1 MRVMSKT
8 VRPLRHGIA
17 ISLLGALVLGTG
29 FITAGPAAAKAQKH
43 YDFNAPTSAAVV
55 GADLFVTNGLANS
68 VTELK
73 TVDGS
78 YVARIH
84 TKRFKFNHPTAIT
97 AVGPDLFVAN
107 GAGNS
112 VTEIAAAGRK
122 RVRIISGPSY
132 QFSDPIAFA
141 LSGTN
146 LFVLNGTG
154 SLTEIATGT
163 GALVGTVSGPAF
175 GFHQPT
181 GIAVGGGKVFVANRA
196 ANTVTVVNAAT
207 RGLVA
212 ILSGAS
218 YSFNAPTG
226 VAFDGS
232 NIWVT
237 NQNADSVTE
246 LSASTLAALNV
257 VVDTTNLPSVGP
269 IIFGDEY
276 IFTLSPPGSSPMVS
290 QVTVSSPPSIPWMMC
305 NTNGPYNFNNPQAAV
320 ANGTNLWIV
329 NEGGNSL
336 TEMDTDSGALIRTV
350 SN

>member
-1 MRVMSKT
+1 M
-8 VRPLRHGIA
+8 
-17 ISLLGALVLGTG
+17 
-29 FITAGPAAAKAQKH
+29 
-43 YDFNAPTSAAVV
+43 
-55 GADLFVTNGLANS
+55 
-68 VTELK
+68 
-73 TVDGS
+73 
-78 YVARIH
+78 
-84 TKRFKFNHPTAIT
+84 
-97 AVGPDLFVAN
+97 AN

-112 VTEIAAAGRK
+112 VTEIRAAERK
-122 RVRIISGPSY
+122 RLRIISGPSY
-132 QFSDPIAFA
+132 HFSDPIAFA
-141 LSGTN
+141 LSGAN
-146 LFVLNGTG
+146 LFVLNATG

-181 GIAVGGGKVFVANRA
+181 GIAAADGRVFVANRG
-196 ANTVTVVNAAT
+196 ANTVTVINAAT
-207 RGLVA
+207 RTLVS
-212 ILSGAS
+212 ILSGS
-218 YSFNAPTG
+218 PYSFNAPTG
-226 VAFDGS
+226 VAFDGA

-246 LSASTLAALNV
+246 LSASSLSELNV
-257 VVDTTNLPSVGP
+257 LVDTANLPSVGP

-290 QVTVSSPPSIPWMMC
+290 QVTVGPSPSIPWMMC